1 MTEDF
6 KVGFLKTLWIIR
18 DYLSVII
25 IGGGWVPLIYYH
37 YLLADKSKKPIRTRD
52 IDLMVKLRLPVI
64 GSKTVDQLLME
75 AGFKPNFKSRE
86 TPPVI
91 CYEGNIDGCEVEIE
105 FLTDQKGAKEDVV
118 IEVQEGLSAQSLRF
132 ISIPLNNVIEVEIDD
147 IPLGDGL
154 SSLKVKTPSPGAY
167 IFHKGLVFA
176 RRKRQQKKA
185 KDLYYIFDILANCFE
200 LREQIINELR
210 ELEKSYTPWFRRFIK
225 NLKVNFSNVSSDGV
239 ILVFSQRPTSAYPNL
254 NDEQFKQYVLTV
266 FTEFIGEIKS
276 FCKDMGSDHSN

>member
-18 DYLSVII
+18 DYLSEIV

-37 YLLADKSKKPIRTRD
+37 YLLADKSREPIRTRD
-52 IDLMVKLRLPVI
+52 IDLMVQFKLPVI

-75 AGFKPNFKSRE
+75 AGFRSNFKSRE

-91 CYEGNIDGCEVEIE
+91 CYEGNIDGYEVEIE

-147 IPLGDGL
+147 IPFGDGL
-154 SSLKVKTPSPGAY
+154 SSLNVKTPSPGAY

-176 RRKRQQKKA
+176 RRREKQKKA
-185 KDLYYIFDILANCFE
+185 KDLYYIFDILANCLE
-200 LREQIINELR
+200 LRVRIINELR
-210 ELEKSYTPWFRRFIK
+210 ELEKGYTPWFRRFIK
-225 NLKVNFSNVSSDGV
+225 QLEVNFSNVTSDGV
-239 ILVFSQRPTSAYPNL
+239 MLVFRQRSASAFSNL
-254 NDEQFKQYVLTV
+254 NDEQFKQYVLAV
-266 FTEFIGEIKS
+266 FTEFIEEIKS
-276 FCKDMGSDHSN
+276 F

>member
-25 IGGGWVPLIYYH
+25 IGGGWIPLIYYH
-37 YLLADKSKKPIRTRD
+37 YLLADKSREPIRTRD
-52 IDLMVKLRLPVI
+52 IDLMVNLQLPVI
-64 GSKTVDQLLME
+64 GSKTVDQLLVE
-75 AGFKPNFKSRE
+75 TGFKPNFKSRE

-91 CYEGNIDGCEVEIE
+91 CYEGNIDGHDVEIE

-147 IPLGDGL
+147 IPVVEGF
-154 SSLKVKTPSPGAY
+154 SSLKVKIPSPGAY

-176 RRKRQQKKA
+176 RRWEKQKKA
-185 KDLYYIFDILANCFE
+185 KDLYYIFDILANCLE
-200 LREQIINELR
+200 LRVANNQ
-210 ELEKSYTPWFRRFIK
+210 
-225 NLKVNFSNVSSDGV
+225 
-239 ILVFSQRPTSAYPNL
+239 
-254 NDEQFKQYVLTV
+254 
-266 FTEFIGEIKS
+266 
-276 FCKDMGSDHSN
+276 